1 MSVVEKYAVFCDG
14 DAPWRGA
21 QKPYVR
27 KNYIAELKH
36 YSIGGHF
43 PCLPSRLEK

>member
-27 KNYIAELKH
+27 RNYIAELNKDVH
-36 YSIGGHF
+36 LAANG
-43 PCLPSRLEK
+43 